1 MFYQF
6 RRSNSNEFNFNFI
19 APILT
24 VRLIIQTTESA
35 VEETPCLRECRGN
48 RR

>member
-6 RRSNSNEFNFNFI
+6 RHSNSNEFNFNFI
-19 APILT
+19 VPILS
-24 VRLIIQTTESA
+24 VQLIPQFAESA